1 MNHVDHVLCNWLPF
15 KLFRQEEQFCCH
27 WLNMGDIR
35 FEEPFFDH
43 TLSRIKALPRNVKKF
58 KPAGAISL
66 LPGWAKE
73 IEAVK
78 PAAIIFHVSRCGSTL
93 VTQSLSLDPANIVL
107 SEVPFFDEI
116 LRLSVQHPGTGDNN
130 IDEWLNAAIHFYGQ
144 KRTGEEKRMFIK
156 TDCWHIFFYERLRKL
171 FPGIPFVLLY
181 RTPDEVL
188 QSQQKRHGMQ
198 AVPGMIEPELMG
210 MDRNSIDYTDF
221 DGYFSQVMER
231 MLVRFCHVMENDPL
245 TVAVNYNEGIST
257 IIQKIA
263 HACGITVA
271 GELQEKME
279 ERSRYHAKYP
289 EAVFVKEKKPV
300 TIPACV
306 ENAMAWYKALEEKR
320 LLTVLPAE

>member
-1 MNHVDHVLCNWLPF
+1 VD
-15 KLFRQEEQFCCH
+15 
-27 WLNMGDIR
+27 
-35 FEEPFFDH
+35 
-43 TLSRIKALPRNVKKF
+43 
-58 KPAGAISL
+58 
-66 LPGWAKE
+66 
-73 IEAVK
+73 
-78 PAAIIFHVSRCGSTL
+78 
-93 VTQSLSLDPANIVL
+93 
-107 SEVPFFDEI
+107 
-116 LRLSVQHPGTGDNN
+116 
-130 IDEWLNAAIHFYGQ
+130 FYGQ
-144 KRTGEEKRMFIK
+144 KRSGEEKRLFIK

-231 MLVRFCHVMENDPL
+231 ILERFCQVMENDPL

-257 IIQKIA
+257 IIQKISS
-263 HACGITVA
+263 ACGIDITS
-271 GELQEKME
+271 ELKEQME

-300 TIPACV
+300 AIPACLD
-306 ENAMAWYKALEEKR
+306 NAMAWYRALEDKR
-320 LLTVLPAE
+320 LLNVLPAE